1 MQVYYSKRSF
11 RLHSSQQS
19 LPRKNGASCISFS
32 LSLLSL
38 SLYHHFQEPRLIHC
52 LGPSPEQNIFSWTC
66 CHEEKGFVQWS
77 NPKIRRKVQM
87 DMGIYICTPLFQTN
101 PSLILKKN
109 VLGQLPVCFFTQNR
123 HHCFQAAHDILA
135 AQVEEIWAAASGC
148 KTQGIW
154 RIINAVEHHW
164 HRTYGI
170 DQLGHITVYWK
181 TYLKTPLSLW
191 TTIFKYI

>member
-38 SLYHHFQEPRLIHC
+38 SITISRS
-52 LGPSPEQNIFSWTC
+52 LGWSTAWDRHRSKTYFHGPAAMKKRALSNEVTQKFGEKCKWTWVYTFAHPFSRQTQ
-66 CHEEKGFVQWS
+66 VWS
-77 NPKIRRKVQM
+77 
-87 DMGIYICTPLFQTN
+87 
-101 PSLILKKN
+101 LKKTFSVN
-109 VLGQLPVCFFTQNR
+109 CQCVFFTQNR

-181 TYLKTPLSLW
+181 TYLKTPLSFW

>member
-87 DMGIYICTPLFQTN
+87 DMGIYIYTPLFQTN

-109 VLGQLPVCFFTQNR
+109 VLGQLPVCFFYSKSSSLLPSSPWYTRCPGWRNLSSCERLQN
-123 HHCFQAAHDILA
+123 
-135 AQVEEIWAAASGC
+135 SGHLENHQC
-148 KTQGIW
+148 G
-154 RIINAVEHHW
+154 R
-164 HRTYGI
+164 
-170 DQLGHITVYWK
+170 
-181 TYLKTPLSLW
+181 TPL
-191 TTIFKYI
+191 T

>member
-38 SLYHHFQEPRLIHC
+38 SLYHHFQDPRLIHC

-109 VLGQLPVCFFTQNR
+109 VLGQLPVCFFNSKSSSLLPSSPWYTRCPGWRNLSSCERLQN
-123 HHCFQAAHDILA
+123 
-135 AQVEEIWAAASGC
+135 SGHLENHQC
-148 KTQGIW
+148 G
-154 RIINAVEHHW
+154 R
-164 HRTYGI
+164 
-170 DQLGHITVYWK
+170 
-181 TYLKTPLSLW
+181 TPL
-191 TTIFKYI
+191 I